1 VRGGIAR
8 ADDPNGIAEREFQLI
23 YGNNSPMPGR
33 WSMRRWT
40 TFRVRI
46 CSVSLAVVHP
56 NNMILGIVGDFDLRG
71 MQASSSKEVWDWKP
85 SQMPLPAIGV
95 SV

>member
-1 VRGGIAR
+1 
-8 ADDPNGIAEREFQLI
+8 
-23 YGNNSPMPGR
+23 MPGR

-46 CSVSLAVVHP
+46 CSVSTVFHP
-56 NNMILGIVGDFDLRG
+56 NNMILGIVGDFD
-71 MQASSSKEVWDWKP
+71 SEVMRELIQKFEDKAKC
-85 SQMPLPAIGV
+85 LYPAIGV